1 MSTRNEETLRL
12 SGRPV
17 LRMRDVPVLLLC
29 VFCTSAF
36 FSGDA
41 PVQDNRIPQ
50 GSCTPGTAPFF
61 GYSFLNPEIIN
72 KNAAYAPF
80 FLKWDD
86 YYQQY
91 YFNRDIQKEENIE
104 EWIGRFCGQPEP
116 ADVEYVVYQSNIDEL
131 VRLKAATEDKKRKTP
146 LPYQLAGNTF
156 AEMIALNGCTE
167 VIDYL
172 MYAKKCEPYVIA
184 VGDGWTV
191 PERDPESM
199 YELINEGLGR
209 FKQAESHFVK
219 LRYAYQIVRLAHY
232 ARNWGYTVDLYNYLM
247 PQLNLT
253 HRSSIIVYWIW
264 GHLAGAMQKMG
275 KYPEA
280 AYRYSLV
287 FRHCASKRTQAY
299 RSWLIRNDK
308 DWELALRMCQ
318 SDAEKS
324 TLYTMRAGGSHAHA
338 VEDMQEVYDLD
349 AGNPQLDLLLV
360 SEVQELEKTF
370 LRTRVTDQKYGEA
383 RGALKR
389 QQAAQHLLDLQKFV
403 RRVVREKESANP
415 KLWLCMSGYLEVL
428 AGDLYAARNT
438 LNRAEKSLNKK
449 DKYDSQL
456 YRQIEIWRILLDI
469 LSLDPSDKAYKDD
482 MAFRIRSYA
491 AFKYNPYFE
500 PFLQDWLSIRY
511 AESNHPGK
519 AILAAYPPSALGY
532 NPQLDVLDD
541 LLKLAAEEDPILLEK
556 TMKIDTNPERI
567 RAQLLEIKG
576 AYLLSIGQPEA
587 ALLTLRD
594 IKPTEEVKLTKF
606 SPFREKV
613 GERVHRDAVFD
624 SLLLNRRQIAEKLID
639 FEFRAKAAE
648 AVGDSSAAW
657 YYYLLGLGYYNMSYF
672 GYAWH
677 AADLYRSGYN
687 QLRLTQGPVFSLG
700 KSPNGNRENTDV
712 SLALRNFEKAF
723 SLAQNPE
730 IAARAAY
737 MAARCQQKQWFCDP
751 ECRYKP
757 GSKLIPV
764 LPDQYMTYYDVLIR
778 KYANTT
784 FYGAVV
790 KECKWLEAYA
800 RR

>member
-1 MSTRNEETLRL
+1 
-12 SGRPV
+12 
-17 LRMRDVPVLLLC
+17 
-29 VFCTSAF
+29 
-36 FSGDA
+36 
-41 PVQDNRIPQ
+41 
-50 GSCTPGTAPFF
+50 
-61 GYSFLNPEIIN
+61 
-72 KNAAYAPF
+72 
-80 FLKWDD
+80 
-86 YYQQY
+86 
-91 YFNRDIQKEENIE
+91 
-104 EWIGRFCGQPEP
+104 
-116 ADVEYVVYQSNIDEL
+116 
-131 VRLKAATEDKKRKTP
+131 
-146 LPYQLAGNTF
+146 
-156 AEMIALNGCTE
+156 
-167 VIDYL
+167 
-172 MYAKKCEPYVIA
+172 
-184 VGDGWTV
+184 
-191 PERDPESM
+191 
-199 YELINEGLGR
+199 
-209 FKQAESHFVK
+209 
-219 LRYAYQIVRLAHY
+219 
-232 ARNWGYTVDLYNYLM
+232 
-247 PQLNLT
+247 
-253 HRSSIIVYWIW
+253 
-264 GHLAGAMQKMG
+264 
-275 KYPEA
+275 
-280 AYRYSLV
+280 
-287 FRHCASKRTQAY
+287 
-299 RSWLIRNDK
+299 
-308 DWELALRMCQ
+308 
-318 SDAEKS
+318 
-324 TLYTMRAGGSHAHA
+324 
-338 VEDMQEVYDLD
+338 
-349 AGNPQLDLLLV
+349 
-360 SEVQELEKTF
+360 
-370 LRTRVTDQKYGEA
+370 
-383 RGALKR
+383 
-389 QQAAQHLLDLQKFV
+389 
-403 RRVVREKESANP
+403 
-415 KLWLCMSGYLEVL
+415 
-428 AGDLYAARNT
+428 
-438 LNRAEKSLNKK
+438 
-449 DKYDSQL
+449 
-456 YRQIEIWRILLDI
+456 
-469 LSLDPSDKAYKDD
+469 
-482 MAFRIRSYA
+482 
-491 AFKYNPYFE
+491 
-500 PFLQDWLSIRY
+500 
-511 AESNHPGK
+511 
-519 AILAAYPPSALGY
+519 
-532 NPQLDVLDD
+532 
-541 LLKLAAEEDPILLEK
+541 
-556 TMKIDTNPERI
+556 MKIDTNPERI